1 MQKNAHFFFSIA
13 QYVNNRAYEVV
24 VQKKNGHCRDDWHSW
39 ENQAACG
46 FHYDAKNNYKKIFD
60 SQVSRAN
67 Y

>member
-1 MQKNAHFFFSIA
+1 MA
-13 QYVNNRAYEVV
+13 
-24 VQKKNGHCRDDWHSW
+24 VQKKGGHCRDDWHSW

-67 Y
+67 F